1 MNNKHISKGDQK
13 QVNVIVIGANGQ
25 IGQEVVKQ
33 LKEKG
38 KFNVKAAIRKEVQ
51 KENLNHLDIETVML
65 NLESSVDEL
74 ASAIAGNDIV
84 VFTAGSGGSTGYDKT
99 LLIDLDGAIKAIEA
113 AEQSGVKQFIMV
125 SAYGAD
131 KRETWADSIK
141 PYYVAKY
148 YADKALLNSSWHIP
162 FFILQLYPTAK
173 GQERYPC
180 MNHRRKFHAKMWHV
194 SSPKWREMKKHI
206 ASPLIYLPGRQPS
219 VISKKN
225 YRLYGER
232 TALLNY
238 QRDN

>member
-74 ASAIAGNDIV
+74 ASAIVGNDIV

-148 YADKALLNSSWHIP
+148 YADKALLNSSLAYT
-162 FFILQLYPTAK
+162 ILHPTALSNSK
-173 GQERYPC
+173 GTGKVSLHESSKEIPRQDVACVIAEVAGNEKAY
-180 MNHRRKFHAKMWHV
+180 RKSLNLFA
-194 SSPKWREMKKHI
+194 
-206 ASPLIYLPGRQPS
+206 
-219 VISKKN
+219 
-225 YRLYGER
+225 GE
-232 TALLNY
+232 TAICDIEKEL
-238 QRDN
+238 